1 VNLKSLRKPPVQT
14 IMGHRIPEPRP
25 TLMALLWV
33 MLYLGLPLVLLGMLV
48 DLLVQTTTGAC
59 TGVWCWFG

>member
-1 VNLKSLRKPPVQT
+1 MQT

-25 TLMALLWV
+25 TLMALLLV